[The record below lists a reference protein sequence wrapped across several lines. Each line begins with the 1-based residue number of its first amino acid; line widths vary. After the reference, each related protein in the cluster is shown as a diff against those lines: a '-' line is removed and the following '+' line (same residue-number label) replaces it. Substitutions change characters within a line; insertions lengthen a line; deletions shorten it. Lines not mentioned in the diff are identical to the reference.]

1 MRVATHLLCA
11 TALTVSCLVACSKK
25 EQKPAKPVTAKSAS
39 IRYESVAQVPEETR
53 KELEA
58 FARQL
63 ESDLKAGNTQAVQA
77 AFSVPGIIDVICDG
91 MKVPDKQLDQFKIGM
106 QSGLLRTL
114 KYVSGVWTTE
124 QSKYK
129 GVVLYKG
136 SAALRFR
143 FVSEEAGISLLDLV
157 VTKDSKGK
165 PHIVDF
171 YNQGM
176 GFGMVEQTRQTAA
189 PLLAELDK
197 TFLDRLLDKPNL
209 SSADLQCFSAFML
222 KFRENDFAGVVARY
236 KTLPTILR
244 TNVTSTAIHIS
255 ALQRLGDNK
264 AYKDALKEA
273 ANRFKTANFEFM
285 LVDLYFL
292 DKEYDKAIECLDHF
306 MQAVGKDAALLALK
320 SLLLYAKHEA
330 PAARTALLEAFQLE
344 PDCLY
349 AHAKGL
355 DVLLETRDFAR
366 VRDSMIFLEQN
377 ADYKFKGSLTDPL
390 WDEFKKAPE
399 SQQWR

>member
-1 MRVATHLLCA
+1 M
-11 TALTVSCLVACSKK
+11 
-25 EQKPAKPVTAKSAS
+25 
-39 IRYESVAQVPEETR
+39 RYESVAQVPQETR

-77 AFSVPGIIDVICDG
+77 AFSVPGIIDVLCHG

-106 QSGLLRTL
+106 RSGLLSTL
-114 KYVSGVWTTE
+114 KFVAGVWTTE
-124 QSKYK
+124 QPKYK

-136 SAALRFR
+136 SPALRFR
-143 FVSEEAGISLLDLV
+143 FVSDEAGISLLDLV
-157 VTKDSKGK
+157 VTKDSKAK

-171 YNQGM
+171 YNQAM
-176 GFGMVEQTRQTAA
+176 GFGMVEQMRQTAA

-197 TFLDRLLDKPNL
+197 TFLDRFLDKPNL
-209 SSADLQCFSAFML
+209 SAADMKSFSDLAL
-222 KFRENDFAGVVARY
+222 RFRESDFAGVVVRY

-244 TNVTSTAIHIS
+244 TNLTSTAIYIS
-255 ALQRLGDNK
+255 ALQRLGDNE
-264 AYKDALKEA
+264 AYKAALKQA
-273 ANRFKTANFEFM
+273 ANRFKTVNFEFM

-306 MQAVGKDAALLALK
+306 MQAVGKDAALLALR
-320 SLLLYAKHEA
+320 SLLLNAKHEV
-330 PAARTALLEAFQLE
+330 PAARATLLEAFQLE

-349 AHAKGL
+349 VHAKGL
-355 DVLLETRDFAR
+355 DVLLAARDFAQ
-366 VRDSMIFLEQN
+366 VRDSIIFLEQN
-377 ADYKFKGSLTDPL
+377 GDYQFKGALTDPL

-399 SQQWR
+399 SERWR